1 LNKDRMLG
9 VLVLTGSLA
18 GVVIY
23 GWLMFFSQ
31 WAMFALQ
38 LTVFVVVVAVFGLTA
53 WIGYTLASTPPPEPP
68 ERIENFDQQEKNT
81 RTSQ

>member
-1 LNKDRMLG
+1 MLG

-31 WAMFALQ
+31 WAMFTLQ
-38 LTVFVVVVAVFGLTA
+38 LTVFVVVVAVLGIIA
-53 WIGYTLASTPPPEPP
+53 WIGYTLASTPPPEPLK
-68 ERIENFDQQEKNT
+68 RIESFEQQEPQEKGMQA
-81 RTSQ
+81 SQ